1 MVAITR
7 AKSGDMPS
15 VKSLFL
21 EYAGS
26 LGFDLSFQDFNR
38 ELAELPGEY
47 SEPAGC
53 ILIAEADATIF
64 GCVALRNFSG
74 KACEMKR
81 LYVQPAFRG
90 RGAGRRLAESIILEA
105 KVRGYR
111 HMKLDTVASMRE
123 AIQLYESLG
132 FKQIA
137 PYRHNPLEGAVFM
150 QLELEANH

>member
-1 MVAITR
+1 M
-7 AKSGDMPS
+7 SS

-53 ILIAEADATIF
+53 ILIAREGSAIV
-64 GCVALRNFSG
+64 GCVALRSFG
-74 KACEMKR
+74 GREVCEMKR
-81 LYVQPAFRG
+81 LYVRVAFRG
-90 RGAGRRLAESIILEA
+90 RGVGRQLAESIIAEA

-111 HMKLDTVASMRE
+111 KMKLDTLASMGK
-123 AIQLYESLG
+123 AIQLYKSLG

-137 PYRHNPLEGAVFM
+137 PYRHNPIEGAVFM
-150 QLELEANH
+150 QLELESFKANH